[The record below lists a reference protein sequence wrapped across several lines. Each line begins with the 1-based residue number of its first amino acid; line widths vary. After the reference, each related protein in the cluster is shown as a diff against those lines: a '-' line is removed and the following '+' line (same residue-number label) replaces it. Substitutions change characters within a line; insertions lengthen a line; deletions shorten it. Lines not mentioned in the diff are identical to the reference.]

1 MRSWTP
7 RERKKEREAWLSN
20 SRPLSYWTALMV
32 RPNWVDTQ
40 AKKWESVDNV
50 SDLERKGKVQE

>member
-1 MRSWTP
+1 
-7 RERKKEREAWLSN
+7 
-20 SRPLSYWTALMV
+20 MV

-40 AKKWESVDNV
+40 AKKWESMDNV